1 MFPGTALQCKETFFL
16 LFYEFDAA
24 IHQPPPWELEA
35 YKLIDR
41 IAADE
46 GRFTNNSEVI
56 INTETRSVEVNK
68 KEFIL
73 HSEIKV
79 LV

>member
-1 MFPGTALQCKETFFL
+1 MQRTFFL

-24 IHQPPPWELEA
+24 IHQPPPWEFEA

-73 HSEIKV
+73 HSKIKV